1 MSELRD
7 WLVETV
13 KTKGY
18 RFDADG
24 FVLAS
29 GKVSHHFIDGKLALS
44 HGDDLTRAAQAVAE
58 VARGLGVEFDA
69 VGGLTNG
76 ADHLAHAVA
85 MVTHTSWFFVRKEAK
100 QRGTK
105 QRLEGARLGPTTR
118 VLLVDDVVTTG
129 GSILEAL
136 EVVQSE
142 AGATVVGAIPLV
154 ERDDAAREEFG
165 RRGIAFDAAVSYR
178 DLGIPKVSEED
189 EDPAD
194 WSD

>member
-13 KTKGY
+13 KVKGY
-18 RFDADG
+18 RFDPEG

-44 HGDDLTRAAQAVAE
+44 HGDDLAKAAQAVAE
-58 VARGLGVEFDA
+58 VAGSLGVEFDA

-100 QRGTK
+100 KRGTK
-105 QRLEGARLGPTTR
+105 QRLEGARLGPETR

-136 EVVQSE
+136 DVVQTE

-154 ERDDAAREEFG
+154 ERDDNARDEFR
-165 RRGIAFDAAVSYR
+165 RRGIPFAAAVSYR
-178 DLGIPKVSEED
+178 DLGIPRVAD
-189 EDPAD
+189 ERDVPAN
-194 WSD
+194 